1 MNTTCLRVSLL
12 ASILMTSALPLAGTA
27 GAETIRVSYVT
38 AADHPYGLGVKKFGE
53 VVEAKTGGRIR
64 VRGFP
69 SGQIGAEVPSISAA
83 QGGILEVAVTSTAAV
98 SGVDKA
104 FGVFDLPYIFETD
117 READAILDGPLGTE
131 MLRRLDSKGLTG
143 LCFWEAG
150 FHQVTNS
157 RRPIK
162 SLDDI
167 RGLKIRTIQ
176 NPVMI
181 DVVNALGANAVPL
194 PYTEVYTGLETKAID
209 GQTGTYP
216 LVYANKI
223 FEVQKYIAEAN
234 LFYAPVA
241 VLMSKKY
248 FDSLSPADQAI
259 MRDACA
265 EARTIEREANRTLS
279 PQALKQMQAAGL
291 ASTVL
296 DAAAIAAFKEKLRPV
311 VEKHMKGL
319 DPEIVM
325 TLQTELA
332 KLGRSSATSSK

>member
-1 MNTTCLRVSLL
+1 MKMNCLRASLVAFAL
-12 ASILMTSALPLAGTA
+12 TAAPMSVAGIAS
-27 GAETIRVSYVT
+27 AETIRVSYVT

-53 VVEAKTGGRIR
+53 IVEAKTGGRIR

-83 QGGILEVAVTSTAAV
+83 QGGILEVVVTSTAAV

-104 FGVFDLPYIFETD
+104 FGVFDLPYIFESD
-117 READAILDGPLGTE
+117 RQADAILDGPLGTA
-131 MLRRLDSKGLTG
+131 MLHRLDGKGLTG

-162 SLDDI
+162 SLDDL

-181 DVVNALGANAVPL
+181 DAVNALGANAVPL

-241 VLMSKKY
+241 VLMSKKFY
-248 FDSLSPADQAI
+248 DSLSPADQAI
-259 MRDACA
+259 MRDACT
-265 EARTIEREANRTLS
+265 EARTTEREANRALS
-279 PQALKQMQAAGL
+279 PEALKQMKAAGL
-291 ASTVL
+291 ESTVL
-296 DAAAIAAFKEKLRPV
+296 DAATIAAFKEKLRPV
-311 VEKHMKGL
+311 VDKHMKGI
-319 DPEIVM
+319 DPEVVA
-325 TLQTELA
+325 TLQAELA
-332 KLGRSSATSSK
+332 KLGPSGSASGK

>member
-1 MNTTCLRVSLL
+1 VSLW
-12 ASILMTSALPLAGTA
+12 ASALLTAVLHLSGAA
-27 GAETIRVSYVT
+27 GADTIRVSYVT

-53 VVEAKTGGRIR
+53 VVEARTGGRIR

-69 SGQIGAEVPSISAA
+69 SGQIGAEVPSISSA

-98 SGVDKA
+98 SGVDSA
-104 FGVFDLPYIFETD
+104 FGVFDLPYLFETAQ
-117 READAILDGPLGTE
+117 EADAVLDGPLGTE

-150 FHQVTNS
+150 FHQLTNS

-162 SLDDI
+162 GLEDL

-181 DVVNALGANAVPL
+181 DVVNMLGANAVPL
-194 PYTEVYTGLETKAID
+194 PYTEVYSALETKAID
-209 GQTGTYP
+209 GQTGTYA
-216 LVYANKI
+216 LIYANKI
-223 FEVQKYIAEAN
+223 NEVQKHVAEVN

-248 FDSLSPADQAI
+248 FDKLSAEDQAV
-259 MRDACA
+259 MHDACT
-265 EARTIEREANRTLS
+265 EARTTERETNRALS
-279 PQALKQMQAAGL
+279 PQALKQMRDAGL
-291 ASTVL
+291 MSTVL
-296 DAAAIAAFKEKLRPV
+296 DGAAIAAFKEKLRPV

-319 DPEIVM
+319 DPEIVAM
-325 TLQTELA
+325 LQTELA
-332 KLGRSSATSSK
+332 KLGRSSAASSK

>member
-1 MNTTCLRVSLL
+1 MALALTTVPV
-12 ASILMTSALPLAGTA
+12 AFAGTA
-27 GAETIRVSYVT
+27 SAQTIRVSYVT
-38 AADHPYGLGVKKFGE
+38 AADHPYGIGVRKFGE
-53 VVEAKTGGRIR
+53 IVEAKTGGKIR

-104 FGVFDLPYIFETD
+104 FGVFDLPYIFASD
-117 READAILDGPLGTE
+117 READAILDGPVGTE
-131 MLRRLDSKGLTG
+131 MLRRLESKGLVG

-157 RRPIK
+157 RRAVK
-162 SLDDI
+162 GLDDF

-181 DVVNALGANAVPL
+181 DAVNALGSNAVPM

-216 LVYANKI
+216 LIFANKI
-223 FEVQKYIAEAN
+223 FEVQKYVTEAN

-241 VLMSKKY
+241 VLMSKKF

-265 EARTIEREANRTLS
+265 EARTTEREANRALS
-279 PQALKQMQAAGL
+279 PEALKQMRAAGL
-291 ASTVL
+291 ESNVL
-296 DAAAIAAFKEKLRPV
+296 DAATTAAIKEKLKPV
-311 VEKHMKGL
+311 VDKHMKGI
-319 DPEIVM
+319 DPEIVA

-332 KLGRSSATSSK
+332 KLGQGSAAPAK

>member
-1 MNTTCLRVSLL
+1 MNTTCLRASLL
-12 ASILMTSALPLAGTA
+12 ALALMAPPLSFPGTA
-27 GAETIRVSYVT
+27 SAETIRVSYVT

-53 VVEAKTGGRIR
+53 IVEAKTGGRIR

-117 READAILDGPLGTE
+117 READAILDGPVGTE

-162 SLDDI
+162 GLEDF

-181 DVVNALGANAVPL
+181 DVVNALGANAVPMA
-194 PYTEVYTGLETKAID
+194 YTEVYTGLETKAID

-216 LVYANKI
+216 LIYANKI

-248 FDSLSPADQAI
+248 FDGLSPADQAI

-265 EARTIEREANRTLS
+265 EARTTEREANRTLS
-279 PQALKQMQAAGL
+279 PEALKQMQAAGL
-291 ASTVL
+291 QSTVL
-296 DAAAIAAFKEKLRPV
+296 DAATIAAIKDKLRPV
-311 VEKHMKGL
+311 VDKHMKGF
-319 DPEIVM
+319 DPEIVT
-325 TLQTELA
+325 TLQAELA

>member
-1 MNTTCLRVSLL
+1 MKMTCLRASAMAL
-12 ASILMTSALPLAGTA
+12 ALMAAPLSVLGSAS
-27 GAETIRVSYVT
+27 AETIRVSYAT
-38 AADHPYGLGVKKFGE
+38 AADHPYGLGVKKFAE

-69 SGQIGAEVPSISAA
+69 SGQIGPEVQSISAA
-83 QGGILEVAVTSTAAV
+83 QGGILEVVVTSTAAL

-117 READAILDGPLGTE
+117 READTILDGPVGTE
-131 MLRRLDSKGLTG
+131 MLRRLDSKGLVG

-162 SLDDI
+162 GLDDF

-181 DVVNALGANAVPL
+181 DVVNTLGSNAVPM
-194 PYTEVYTGLETKAID
+194 PYTEVYTSLETKAID

-216 LVYANKI
+216 LVFANKI
-223 FEVQKYIAEAN
+223 FEVQKYITEAN
-234 LFYAPVA
+234 LFYAPVTL
-241 VLMSKKY
+241 LMSKKY
-248 FDSLSPADQAI
+248 FDGLSPADQAI

-265 EARTIEREANRTLS
+265 EARTTERDANRALS
-279 PQALKQMQAAGL
+279 PEALKQMQAAGL
-291 ASTVL
+291 QSNVL
-296 DAAAIAAFKEKLRPV
+296 DAATIGAIKEKLRPV
-311 VEKHMKGL
+311 VDKHMKAL
-319 DPEIVM
+319 DPEIVAA
-325 TLQTELA
+325 LQTERA
-332 KLGRSSATSSK
+332 KLGRGSAASGK

>member
-1 MNTTCLRVSLL
+1 MTKTCLRVSLL
-12 ASILMTSALPLAGTA
+12 ASALLAAALPGLGTA
-27 GAETIRVSYVT
+27 AAETIRVSYVT

-53 VVEAKTGGRIR
+53 IVEAKTGGRIK

-131 MLRRLDSKGLTG
+131 MLRRLDGKGLTG

-162 SLDDI
+162 GLDDI

-194 PYTEVYTGLETKAID
+194 PYTEVYTALETKAID

-248 FDSLSPADQAI
+248 FDSLSPEDQAI

-265 EARTIEREANRTLS
+265 EARATEREANRTLS
-279 PQALKQMQAAGL
+279 PHALKQMQAAGL
-291 ASTVL
+291 EATVL
-296 DAAAIAAFKEKLRPV
+296 DAATIAAFKEKLRPV
-311 VEKHMKGL
+311 MEKHMKGF
-319 DPEIVM
+319 DPEIVTM
-325 TLQTELA
+325 LQSELA
-332 KLGRSSATSSK
+332 KLGRSSAPAGK